1 MLSRGGSVLAPP
13 GVVMVAPQTAL
24 RNAEGAMRRPR
35 WWRMAQYNA
44 ANNRGIIKAG
54 TPEGPGPKPTLCPL
68 R

>member
-1 MLSRGGSVLAPP
+1 VPAPP
-13 GVVMVAPQTAL
+13 GANMVAPSEVP
-24 RNAEGAMRRPR
+24 RNAEGAKRRPR